1 MSDGLIT
8 AAAFSDAAEAE
19 VACARLEAEGIRAE
33 LTDDVAGA
41 AFGLAGAIS
50 RVELR
55 VPPADAER
63 ALALLNA
70 SSSSLGA
77 RKRPFWRCAEC
88 DAEVDAE
95 MEVCHG
101 CGALAPD
108 APTDE
113 AIAPGE
119 RYEDEEDREQWST
132 SVADR
137 LARRA
142 FRAAVVGFF
151 VLPPLG
157 HLYSVNL
164 LFRLNDTKSELSA
177 TGRWHRTVALFLD
190 AMVLIPVALLL
201 GCCLLSIVTDIG
213 RR

>member
-1 MSDGLIT
+1 MSDAFVT

-19 VACARLEAEGIRAE
+19 VARARLEAEGIRAR
-33 LTDDVAGA
+33 LLDDVAG
-41 AFGLAGAIS
+41 LPGAIS

-70 SSSSLGA
+70 SSSALGA
-77 RKRPFWRCAEC
+77 RKRPFWRCDEC

-108 APTDE
+108 TPAEEGIT
-113 AIAPGE
+113 PGE
-119 RYEDEEDREQWST
+119 RYKDEEEEREQWST

-142 FRAAVVGFF
+142 FRAAVIGFF

-157 HLYSVNL
+157 HLYSVYL

-177 TGRWHRTVALFLD
+177 TGRRHRTVALLLD
-190 AMVLIPVALLL
+190 AVVLIPVVLLL
-201 GCCLLSIVTDIG
+201 GCCLLSIVANPG